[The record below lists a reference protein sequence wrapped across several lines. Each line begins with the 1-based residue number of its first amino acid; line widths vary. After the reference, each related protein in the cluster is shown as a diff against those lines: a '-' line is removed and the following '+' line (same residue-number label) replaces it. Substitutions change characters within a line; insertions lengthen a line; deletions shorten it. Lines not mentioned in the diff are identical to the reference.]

1 MASSIKVVLRKKASQ
16 DGTFP
21 LALRIT
27 QDRKST
33 YTYLGHSI
41 RETEW
46 DAIAEK
52 VKKSHP
58 NSTRLNNLI
67 LAKKIDISNKLI
79 DLQSQQKDTSV
90 DAIRRQIKPKAGNS
104 FFAQSSLYIENM
116 RKEGK
121 YNRVLTEEAR
131 LKHFRSF
138 LNDGDITFLEIDVPL
153 LNRFRAY
160 LKSERKVSERTI
172 INHLILIR
180 TVYNQAIAGNIV
192 DRKHYPFGKGKIVIK
207 FPDSVKIGLTPK
219 EVKALE
225 NLDLSD
231 NEYYNHARNLWLIA
245 FYFAGMR
252 VSDILRLK
260 WSDFQDDR
268 LHYTMGKNKKAGSL
282 KTPDKVL
289 SIISQYRKQ
298 PQKHDLVF
306 PELKVLDD
314 LSDTYNVQ
322 RKISYAVKRLNTA
335 LEEIVKRAEI
345 TKPVTMHIARHTFG
359 NISGDKIPVQMLQ
372 KLYRHSSITTTIGY
386 QANFANK
393 TADDALDAVLQME

>member
-1 MASSIKVVLRKKASQ
+1 MNASIKVVLRKKASQ

-21 LALRIT
+21 IAIRISK
-27 QDRKST
+27 DRKST
-33 YTYLGHSI
+33 YTYVGHSI
-41 RETEW
+41 RENQW
-46 DAIAEK
+46 DAKEHK
-52 VKKSHP
+52 VKKNHP

-67 LAKKIDISNKLI
+67 EKKKFEISEKLI
-79 DLQSQQKDTSV
+79 ELQTQEKDTSV
-90 DAIRRQIKPKAGNS
+90 SAIRKQIKPKQSSS
-104 FFAQSSLYIENM
+104 FFAQASAYIENM

-131 LKHFRSF
+131 IKHFKSF
-138 LNDGDITFLEIDVPL
+138 LDEGDINFPEIDVPL

-160 LKSERKVSERTI
+160 LKSERKISERTI

-180 TVYNQAIAGNIV
+180 TIYNQAIAGNIV
-192 DRKHYPFGKGKIVIK
+192 DRKHYPFGKGKIGIK
-207 FPDSVKIGLTPK
+207 FPDSIKLGLVPK

-225 NLDLSD
+225 TVDLSD
-231 NEYYNHARNLWLIA
+231 NEYYNHARNLWLMA

-252 VSDILRLK
+252 VSDVLRLK

-282 KTPDKVL
+282 KTPEKVL
-289 SIISQYRKQ
+289 NILSKYRSDPK
-298 PQKHDLVF
+298 KHDLIF

-314 LSDTYNVQ
+314 IDDTYNVQ

-335 LEEIVKRAEI
+335 LEEIAKRAEI

-359 NISGDKIPVQMLQ
+359 NISGDKIPIQKLQ
-372 KLYRHSSITTTIGY
+372 ELYRHSSITTTIGY
-386 QANFANK
+386 QSSFINK
-393 TADDALDAVLQME
+393 TVDEALDAVLKME